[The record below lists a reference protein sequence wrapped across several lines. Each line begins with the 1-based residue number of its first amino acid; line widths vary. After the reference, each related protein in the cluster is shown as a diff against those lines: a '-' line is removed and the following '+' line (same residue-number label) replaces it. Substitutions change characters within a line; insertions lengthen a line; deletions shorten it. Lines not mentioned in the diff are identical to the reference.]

1 MEKMC
6 SGAYLGPLATFALKA
21 AAMEGLFSE
30 QVASRLAAL
39 PKADLY
45 DIDQFLY
52 GPYRHDTV
60 LGDVVAPGT
69 QDDYDTMYLILDAMI
84 ERSARLT
91 AAVISSCVIKSGK
104 GVCPTKPVCVLCN
117 GTTFYKTHN
126 LRSRIHG
133 YLDKYLSDQ
142 RHLYFDIV
150 AMDNDITLGTAIGAL
165 SSSAEN

>member
-1 MEKMC
+1 MSRFLFTSE
-6 SGAYLGPLATFALKA
+6 SVT
-21 AAMEGLFSE
+21 EGH
-30 QVASRLAAL
+30 
-39 PKADLY
+39 PDK
-45 DIDQFLY
+45 ICDQIS
-52 GPYRHDTV
+52 D
-60 LGDVVAPGT
+60 A
-69 QDDYDTMYLILDAMI
+69 ILDAMI